1 MLVALQE
8 IPCGNEQFIN
18 LHRSQRLFLGAP
30 LMSSGDKLIN
40 VTFTVLTADRGTK
53 PQQQGQTS
61 YKPNQL
67 LDRLHTC
74 LLPKNVNA
82 PLV

>member
-1 MLVALQE
+1 
-8 IPCGNEQFIN
+8 
-18 LHRSQRLFLGAP
+18 
-30 LMSSGDKLIN
+30 MSSGDKLIN
-40 VTFTVLTADRGTK
+40 VTFTVLIADRGTK
-53 PQQQGQTS
+53 PHQQGHS

-74 LLPKNVNA
+74 RLPKNVNV